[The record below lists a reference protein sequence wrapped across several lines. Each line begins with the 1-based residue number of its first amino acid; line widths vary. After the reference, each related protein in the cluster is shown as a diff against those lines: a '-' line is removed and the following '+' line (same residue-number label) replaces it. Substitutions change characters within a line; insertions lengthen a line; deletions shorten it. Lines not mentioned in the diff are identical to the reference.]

1 MYGNIAGGGMGGML
15 GGMGGGTGG
24 TIPQTGTMQFSNP
37 YNYGAPAYGVD
48 VPATI
53 PNTGYSIPSTYST
66 TAYA

>member
-1 MYGNIAGGGMGGML
+1 M